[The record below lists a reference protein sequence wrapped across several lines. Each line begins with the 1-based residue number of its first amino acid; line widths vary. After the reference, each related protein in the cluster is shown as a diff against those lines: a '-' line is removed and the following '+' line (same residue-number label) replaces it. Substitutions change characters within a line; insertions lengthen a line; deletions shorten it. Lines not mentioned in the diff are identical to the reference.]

1 MNQTIPPQRFYPYLT
16 WQDVDQMADK
26 DQVVIVQPVGS
37 IEQHGPHL
45 PLVVDTALGMAVIG
59 RALEQL
65 DPSVPVYCLPPLCY
79 GKSNEHW
86 GFPGT
91 VTLSA
96 STLMAVLTDVA
107 DSIYQAGFRKLV
119 LLNSHGGQPQV
130 IEIVARDVHQR
141 QPDFWVF
148 PQFLW
153 RVPHGVGELLS
164 PREREEGIHAGDAE
178 TSLMLAILP
187 DQVYMDRAVTEYPPA
202 LKPGGLLSLEGSLPF
217 SWITRDISQ
226 SGVVGDATVATV
238 EKGQQILAEVAA
250 GWVTVLEEIYRFTP
264 PRRWED

>member
-1 MNQTIPPQRFYPYLT
+1 
-16 WQDVDQMADK
+16 MADK
-26 DQVVIVQPVGS
+26 DRVVIVQPVGA

-45 PLVVDTALGMAVIG
+45 PLVVDAALGMAIIG

-65 DPSVPVYCLPPLCY
+65 DASVPVYCLPPLCY

-107 DSIYQAGFRKLV
+107 ESIYRAGFRKLV

-130 IEIVARDVHQR
+130 LDIVARDVHQR
-141 QPDFWVF
+141 RPDFWIF
-148 PQFLW
+148 PQFVW
-153 RVPHGVGELLS
+153 QVPHRVEDLLS
-164 PREREEGIHAGDAE
+164 PKECQEGIHAGDAE

-187 DQVYMDRAVTEYPPA
+187 DHVHMERAVTEYPPEQN
-202 LKPGGLLSLEGSLPF
+202 GLLSLEGSLPF
-217 SWITRDISQ
+217 SWTTRDISK
-226 SGVVGDATVATV
+226 SGVVGDATAATA
-238 EKGQQILAEVAA
+238 EKGRQMLAEVSA
-250 GWVTVLEEIYRFTP
+250 GWVTVLEEIYRFDP
-264 PRRWED
+264 PRRWDDQG

>member
-1 MNQTIPPQRFYPYLT
+1 MHQTIPPERFYPYLT

-26 DQVVIVQPVGS
+26 DQVVIVQPVGA

-45 PLVVDTALGMAVIG
+45 PLAVDTALGMAIIG

-65 DPSVPVYCLPPLCY
+65 EASVPVYCLPPLCY

-107 DSIYQAGFRKLV
+107 ESIYRAGFRKLV

-130 IEIVARDVHQR
+130 LDIVARDIHQR
-141 QPDFWVF
+141 RSDFWVF
-148 PQFLW
+148 PQFVW
-153 RVPHGVGELLS
+153 QVPHQAGDLLS
-164 PREREEGIHAGDAE
+164 PRERQEGIHAGDAE

-187 DQVYMDRAVTEYPPA
+187 DHVHMERAVTEYPPEQD
-202 LKPGGLLSLEGSLPF
+202 GLLSLEGALPF
-217 SWITRDISQ
+217 SWTTRDISK
-226 SGVVGDATVATV
+226 SGVVGDATAATA
-238 EKGQQILAEVAA
+238 EKGRQILAEVAK
-250 GWVTVLEEIYRFTP
+250 GWVTVLEEIYQFEP
-264 PRRWED
+264 PRRWDE